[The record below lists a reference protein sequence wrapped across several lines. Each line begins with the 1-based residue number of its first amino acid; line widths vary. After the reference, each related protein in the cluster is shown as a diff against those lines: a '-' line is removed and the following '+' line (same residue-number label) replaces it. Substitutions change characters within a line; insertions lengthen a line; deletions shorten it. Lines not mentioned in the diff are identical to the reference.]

1 MVKKWPQPLYLPGT
15 KTTGVLLL
23 HAYTGS
29 SSDMRLLAQALNRA
43 GYGVNVPHLTGHAT
57 AEPLDILT
65 KGNPDAWWANT
76 QNGLEFLQGQGYQR
90 LAVFGLSLGG
100 VFATKA
106 VLENPLVSGG
116 GTISAPLMT
125 TDFARIGPEFLNYAR
140 KIYQL
145 TQVPT
150 AEIAPRLQEIGRLL
164 PIQLASVQAF
174 IRPLQ
179 AELPTDQK
187 PFFVAQGGADQLID
201 PQAGPRLQAALPPEL
216 VDFHWYPEA
225 GHVLTV
231 NSAHQQL
238 EQDILAFLAG
248 L

>member
-15 KTTGVLLL
+15 KATGVLLL

-43 GYGVNVPHLTGHAT
+43 GYGVNVPHLAGHAT

-65 KGNPDAWWANT
+65 QGSPDTWWADT
-76 QNGLEFLQGQGYQR
+76 QRGLAFLQEQGYQR
-90 LAVFGLSLGG
+90 IAVFGLSLGG
-100 VFATKA
+100 VFATRA
-106 VLENPLVSGG
+106 VLEQPGVCAG
-116 GTISAPLMT
+116 GTISAPIMT
-125 TDFARIGPEFLNYAR
+125 TDFSRIGPEFLNYAR

-145 TQVPT
+145 TGLPADRVAT
-150 AEIAPRLQEIGRLL
+150 RLKKVQELL
-164 PIQLASVQAF
+164 PRQLAEVQAF
-174 IRPLQ
+174 ITPLQ
-179 AELPTDQK
+179 AELTSDSN

-201 PQAGPRLQAALPPEL
+201 SQAGLRLQAALPPAL

-231 NSAHQQL
+231 NSAHRQL
-238 EQDILAFLAG
+238 EQDILTFLAG